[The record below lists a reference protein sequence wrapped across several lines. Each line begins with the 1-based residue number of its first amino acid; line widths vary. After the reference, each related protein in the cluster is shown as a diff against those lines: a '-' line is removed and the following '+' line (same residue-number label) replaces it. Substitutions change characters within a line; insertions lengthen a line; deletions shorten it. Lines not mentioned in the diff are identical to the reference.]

1 MMTLYFVIPCYNEEK
16 VLNIT
21 FELFINKLQDLID
34 KKIVNANSKILYVDD
49 GSSDNTL
56 ACIKELNK
64 KNKEV
69 LCISLSKNRGHQNA
83 LLAGLMTAKSYA
95 DIIISMDCDGQD
107 DINAVNKM
115 IEKYNDG
122 CDIVYGVRNERKT
135 DSFFKRN
142 TALLFYKFINS
153 LGVESIYNHADFR
166 LMSKR
171 ALDELEKYDEVN
183 LYLRGQ
189 IPMLGFKTDIVY
201 YDRTER
207 LAGETHYPFSKM
219 FGLAINAI
227 TNLSIKPIRAIFAL
241 GMFIAF
247 LCFLYIIYAIYRF
260 CTGNTISG
268 WASLACAISFLSA
281 VQLISIG
288 IIGEYIGKIYMEV
301 KHRPKYSIKETIGFD

>member
-166 LMSKR
+166 
-171 ALDELEKYDEVN
+171 Y
-183 LYLRGQ
+183 
-189 IPMLGFKTDIVY
+189 
-201 YDRTER
+201 
-207 LAGETHYPFSKM
+207 
-219 FGLAINAI
+219 
-227 TNLSIKPIRAIFAL
+227 
-241 GMFIAF
+241 
-247 LCFLYIIYAIYRF
+247 
-260 CTGNTISG
+260 
-268 WASLACAISFLSA
+268 
-281 VQLISIG
+281 
-288 IIGEYIGKIYMEV
+288 
-301 KHRPKYSIKETIGFD
+301 

>member
-1 MMTLYFVIPCYNEEK
+1 MH
-16 VLNIT
+16 
-21 FELFINKLQDLID
+21 LFASSLTPS
-34 KKIVNANSKILYVDD
+34 IVNANSKILYVDD

-107 DINAVNKM
+107 DINAVDKM

-227 TNLSIKPIRAIFAL
+227 TNLQTILDSKQDILLTEENSGIVLENNYIRL
-241 GMFIAF
+241 D
-247 LCFLYIIYAIYRF
+247 
-260 CTGNTISG
+260 N
-268 WASLACAISFLSA
+268 
-281 VQLISIG
+281 LILDCGTSTTVI
-288 IIGEYIGKIYMEV
+288 
-301 KHRPKYSIKETIGFD
+301 